1 MNRTRFALFILLGA
15 AWLGEMGARRAA
27 AQPAPLGSEIRVD
40 TLAGDQ
46 FPSSPVLAVQ
56 PGGDFEIAWGY
67 GASQPAQIFSRH
79 FAAGGDP
86 TDAAQVLIGSQGYY
100 PLADA
105 VTATPKGFDVLWHVV
120 NDLRPEAPAF
130 YRRHLSPLGV
140 PDPGKPVHLGGKGI
154 EWVWNVRG
162 NGFMAGSPLLH
173 AHGIAAQHLASSGR
187 PTGPELRLNSRRVD
201 DPETIVTAV
210 ADGGFVAV
218 WSGAVP
224 VRGSTARAVL
234 RARRFSPAG
243 KPLGPDFDVNLI
255 VPEPGETPF
264 LRPEF
269 TVAAA
274 PDGGFAVSWILTDTL
289 YLRFF
294 DAAARPLGPEVAALT
309 TDDAIAPESMAFD
322 PAGNLL
328 VLWLVLLQDP
338 FRTDLQIQ
346 LFDAHGAPLGPPEGV
361 SSAASDRY
369 RQPFR
374 GSVEWAGDSWL
385 VAWAAQVEDLE
396 PSAIFVRR
404 FGGN

>member
-1 MNRTRFALFILLGA
+1 
-15 AWLGEMGARRAA
+15 MGARGAA
-27 AQPAPLGSEIRVD
+27 AQPVPLGPEIRVD

-56 PGGDFEIAWGY
+56 PGGGFEIAWGY

-79 FAAGGDP
+79 FTAGGEP
-86 TDAAQVLIGSQGYY
+86 TDAAQVLIGSRGYY

-130 YRRHLSPLGV
+130 YRRHLNLQGV
-140 PDPGKPVHLGGKGI
+140 PDPGKPAPLGGKGTQ
-154 EWVWNVRG
+154 WVWNVRG

-173 AHGIAAQHLASSGR
+173 AHGIAARHLASSGR
-187 PTGPELRLNSRRVD
+187 PTGPELRLNSRAVD
-201 DPETIVTAV
+201 EPDTIVTAV
-210 ADGGFVAV
+210 ADGGFVAI
-218 WSGAVP
+218 WFGTVP
-224 VRGSTARAVL
+224 VRGSTPRAVL

-243 KPLGPDFDVNLI
+243 KPLGPDFDVNTI
-255 VPEPGETPF
+255 VPGEGGTVPF
-264 LRPEF
+264 LRSGF
-269 TVAAA
+269 AVAAA

-294 DAAARPLGPEVAALT
+294 DAAARPLGPEVAAVT
-309 TDDAIAPESMAFD
+309 TDDTIAPESMAFD

-338 FRTDLQIQ
+338 FRTDVQIQ
-346 LFDAHGAPLGPPEGV
+346 LFDPHGAPLGPQAGV

-369 RQPFR
+369 HQPFR

-385 VAWAAQVEDLE
+385 IAWAAQVEDLE

-404 FGGN
+404 FAGN